1 MAQDSVIF
9 DPSSDIRR
17 VVRDILCQQTVVRD
31 NLFQQTDSAA
41 ASRPRAARQSA
52 HPPKPPDACD
62 EE

>member
-1 MAQDSVIF
+1 MTQDSVIF
-9 DPSSDIRR
+9 DPSSDVRR
-17 VVRDILCQQTVVRD
+17 VVRDNLC
-31 NLFQQTDSAA
+31 QQTDSAA